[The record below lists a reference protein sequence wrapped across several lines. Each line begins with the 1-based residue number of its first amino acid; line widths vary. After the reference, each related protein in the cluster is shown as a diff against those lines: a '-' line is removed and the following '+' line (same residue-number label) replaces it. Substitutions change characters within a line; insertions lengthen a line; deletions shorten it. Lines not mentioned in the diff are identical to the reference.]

1 MTCLLHAC
9 EDGSELSHMGLI
21 CVMRTICD
29 DLSPRKWRHC
39 VLDWATFFPVWFNVR
54 CFVFH
59 GVSLFFFHLPL
70 VYRRTHHGIL
80 QWNFKYAH
88 SFWSSIAW
96 TFRELS
102 HGHSADHL
110 HRRGR
115 RRTARC
121 PPRQWQSQGG
131 QEEGQEGWTGR
142 SQAGAWYGRKG
153 FFSLDENV
161 SGDISPCR

>member
-1 MTCLLHAC
+1 MSVKTEVNCSTWDWSVLCAQFAMIYRPGNDVTAC
-9 EDGSELSHMGLI
+9 WIEPLFS
-21 CVMRTICD
+21 RCD
-29 DLSPRKWRHC
+29 LMFD
-39 VLDWATFFPVWFNVR
+39 VLFSTAFG
-54 CFVFH
+54 C
-59 GVSLFFFHLPL
+59 FFFICLWFIEEL
-70 VYRRTHHGIL
+70 IMEFYSGIL
-80 QWNFKYAH
+80 TMH
-88 SFWSSIAW
+88 ICFWSSIAW

-161 SGDISPCR
+161 SGDICPCR